1 MKIIFVSLIFLIHLK
16 IFVLASNAVLRAAP
30 RRPARRPRALL
41 TRPHP
46 AAPVRSGVG
55 AEDGR
60 RPRSAWWF
68 ALPALFSVLGGVVA
82 YLAIRRDD
90 PAKAR
95 NCMWLGL
102 VMTAVSVALNLA
114 LAAEFAGIVSGAD
127 FAASP

>member
-1 MKIIFVSLIFLIHLK
+1 M
-16 IFVLASNAVLRAAP
+16 
-30 RRPARRPRALL
+30 
-41 TRPHP
+41 
-46 AAPVRSGVG
+46 RSDGG

-60 RPRSAWWF
+60 RPRSGWWF
-68 ALPALFSVLGGVVA
+68 VLPVLFSVFGGLAA

-102 VMTAVSVALNLA
+102 AMTALSVALNLA

>member
-1 MKIIFVSLIFLIHLK
+1 MIHLK
-16 IFVLASNAVLRAAP
+16 IFVLVFNAVLRAAP

-41 TRPHP
+41 TRPRP
-46 AAPVRSGVG
+46 AAPVRDGEW

-60 RPRSAWWF
+60 RRRSGWWF

-102 VMTAVSVALNLA
+102 AMTALSVALNLA
-114 LAAEFAGIVSGAD
+114 LASEFASIVAGAD

>member
-1 MKIIFVSLIFLIHLK
+1 M
-16 IFVLASNAVLRAAP
+16 RD
-30 RRPARRPRALL
+30 
-41 TRPHP
+41 
-46 AAPVRSGVG
+46 GEW

-60 RPRSAWWF
+60 RRRSAWWF

-102 VMTAVSVALNLA
+102 AMTALSVALNLA
-114 LAAEFAGIVSGAD
+114 LASEFANIVAGAD

>member
-1 MKIIFVSLIFLIHLK
+1 M
-16 IFVLASNAVLRAAP
+16 
-30 RRPARRPRALL
+30 
-41 TRPHP
+41 
-46 AAPVRSGVG
+46 RSGEG
-55 AEDGR
+55 AGDGR

-68 ALPALFSVLGGVVA
+68 ALPVLFSVLGGLVA

-102 VMTAVSVALNLA
+102 AMTALSVALNLA